1 MRSRLFRK
9 IGAYLGM
16 FAILM
21 ATLAPTVSQA
31 IVAQR
36 SRIPVSHPHCAMPSM
51 QHAASMAM
59 NAMPMAEVHD
69 AQPAIDMAAL
79 HALLMPM
86 PMDHAMY
93 DGSGAHGDHRHSMA
107 SHGDACGYC
116 SFFAHLPVVPVF
128 QTPFAITV
136 HAIEH
141 RVATRFDS
149 VRRVEPLTFAQARAP
164 PVRS

>member
-36 SRIPVSHPHCAMPSM
+36 SRIPVSHLHCSMASM
-51 QHAASMAM
+51 QHAASMDAM
-59 NAMPMAEVHD
+59 SMTGVHD

-79 HALLMPM
+79 HAMLMPM
-86 PMDHAMY
+86 PMDDAMH
-93 DGSGAHGDHRHSMA
+93 DGASTHGGHSHSMA